1 MALSRVVQRF
11 LRYVQ
16 IDTQSADDAA
26 AVPSTEKQYDL
37 ARLLQEELQ
46 AMGAKDVH
54 IGESGIVYATI
65 PGNCRRSGVPT
76 VGFLAHMDT
85 SPDAPGAQVKPRIVE
100 RYDGGDIVLNEALGI
115 VLRPE
120 AYENMLHYVGDDLIV
135 TDGTTLLGGDDK
147 AGVAAIME
155 MAEHLLSHPEEEH
168 GTLKLAFTTDEE
180 VGSGAQGFDVA
191 AFGADFA
198 YTVDGE
204 GMGEVNSET
213 FSGADANIVIHGVG
227 IHPGEAKGKMK
238 NALLIAAELNGML
251 PAAETPAHT
260 EGREG
265 YYHLTDLSGSVTRA
279 EMKYIIRDHDF
290 SAFNARKARMRKIA
304 DYLNDCYGEGT
315 VELTLRDSY
324 YNMVDAIRPVHYILD
339 YAKEAMA
346 AEGLTPR
353 EVPIRGG
360 TDGSQL
366 TAMGLPCPNLSA
378 GIENCHCIYEYLSVQ
393 ALEKTVDI
401 LLRLARS
408 FAEDR

>member
-1 MALSRVVQRF
+1 MALSHVVQRF

-16 IDTQSADDAA
+16 IDTQSADDADTA
-26 AVPSTEKQYDL
+26 PSTEKQYDL
-37 ARLLQEELQ
+37 ARLLQEELR
-46 AMGAKDVH
+46 AMGASDVY
-54 IGESGIVYATI
+54 IGEAGIVYATI
-65 PGNCRRSGVPT
+65 PGNCGRDGVPT

-85 SPDAPGAQVKPRIVE
+85 SPDAPGAHVKPRVVE
-100 RYDGGDIVLNEALGI
+100 RYDGGDVVLNEQLGI

-120 AYENMLHYVGDDLIV
+120 VYENLLQYVGDDLIV

-147 AGVAAIME
+147 AGVAVIME
-155 MAEHLLSHPEEEH
+155 MAEYLLSHPEEKH

-180 VGSGAQGFDVA
+180 VGTGAQRFDVS

-198 YTVDGE
+198 YTLDGE
-204 GMGEVNSET
+204 GLGEVNSET
-213 FSGADANIVIHGVG
+213 FSGADANFVIHGVG
-227 IHPGEAKGKMK
+227 IHPGEAKGRMK
-238 NALLIAAELNGML
+238 NALLIAMELNQML

-265 YYHLTDLSGSVTRA
+265 YYHLTDLSGCVTRA

-290 SAFNARKARMRKIA
+290 AAFSARKERMRKIA
-304 DYLNDCYGEGT
+304 AYLNEVYGEGT
-315 VELTLRDSY
+315 VELELRDSY
-324 YNMVDAIRPVHYILD
+324 YNMGDAIRPIHYIVD
-339 YAKEAMA
+339 YARDAML
-346 AEGLTPR
+346 AEGVTPR

-366 TAMGLPCPNLSA
+366 TAMGLPCPNISA

-401 LLRLARS
+401 LLRLVKS
-408 FAEDR
+408 FAEGK